1 MLKEYYPEKSTMLKV
16 WGRGLRIS
24 KNKISN
30 ELFYFYYLPNKSDRR
45 DVLVLRFMCALR
57 DSNICNGRIY
67 SSVEIISTNNL
78 ISCSYGYSDLLI
90 SPLPSGYF
98 LTLAGFASSCHVTD
112 GLTYSFL
119 PPSRL
124 PYPCLRDNEVVA
136 LLT

>member
-45 DVLVLRFMCALR
+45 DVLVLRSMCGLR

-78 ISCSYGYSDLLI
+78 ISCSYRYSDLLI
-90 SPLPSGYF
+90 SSRYIVNILSYYPHLFLCCYF
-98 LTLAGFASSCHVTD
+98 SCGLNSSHKFINL
-112 GLTYSFL
+112 GEESHLF
-119 PPSRL
+119 P
-124 PYPCLRDNEVVA
+124 
-136 LLT
+136 